1 MARVK
6 NDLVGS
12 NNNSLSTGING
23 TGIPALKSLL
33 ATEAIRKQMK
43 SLLGD
48 KAGHFMMAIVGVVE
62 GTPQLQ
68 DCEPQSII
76 NSAIASA
83 VLDLPIEK
91 NLGYAYIVPY
101 KEKKKEKNEDNKYQV
116 RNIAQFQMGYKG
128 YIQLALR
135 SGQYK
140 YINSIEI
147 KEGELENYNLL
158 TGEFNFKFIEDINQ
172 RLEAKTI
179 GYASYIEFTN
189 GFRNTLYMTKEQIEE
204 HAKKYSQSYGYDL
217 SKGYSNSNWSKNFDS
232 MALKTVLK
240 LNLSKFGVLSVS
252 VQKALQIDGS
262 SINSIS
268 EEGTI
273 NIEYV
278 DNTNEENKI
287 IGDIELATNEEKL
300 ELLRQSDLIKFN
312 LKKKASELKIDFD
325 TLTKKDLRI
334 LENIIDVE
342 TDKRMED

>member
-12 NNNSLSTGING
+12 NSNSLSTGING

-83 VLDLPIEK
+83 TLDLPIEK

-101 KEKKKEKNEDNKYQV
+101 KDK
-116 RNIAQFQMGYKG
+116 AQFQMGYKG

-189 GFRNTLYMTKEQIEE
+189 GFRNTLYMTKEQIEN

-240 LNLSKFGVLSVS
+240 LNLSKFGALSVS

-262 SINSIS
+262 SIKSIS

-273 NIEYV
+273 NVEYV

-325 TLTKKDLRI
+325 ALTKKDLRI

-342 TDKRMED
+342 IDKRMED

>member
-12 NNNSLSTGING
+12 NSNSLSTGING

-83 VLDLPIEK
+83 TLDLPIEK

-101 KEKKKEKNEDNKYQV
+101 KDK
-116 RNIAQFQMGYKG
+116 AQFQMGYKG

-189 GFRNTLYMTKEQIEE
+189 GFRNTLYMTKEQVLD
-204 HAKKYSQSYGYDL
+204 HAEKYSQSYGTDL
-217 SKGYSNSNWSKNFDS
+217 KKGYSSSNWSKNFDA

-240 LNLSKFGVLSVS
+240 LNLSKFGALSVS

-262 SINSIS
+262 SIKSIS
-268 EEGTI
+268 EEGAI
-273 NIEYV
+273 NVEYV

-312 LKKKASELKIDFD
+312 INKKASELKIDFD

>member
-12 NNNSLSTGING
+12 NSNNLSTGING

-83 VLDLPIEK
+83 TLDLPIEK

-101 KEKKKEKNEDNKYQV
+101 KDK
-116 RNIAQFQMGYKG
+116 AQFQMGYKG

-189 GFRNTLYMTKEQIEE
+189 GFRNTLYMTKEQVLD
-204 HAKKYSQSYGYDL
+204 HAEKYSQSYGTDL
-217 SKGYSNSNWSKNFDS
+217 KKGYSSSNWSKNFDA

-240 LNLSKFGVLSVS
+240 LNLSKFGALSVS

-262 SINSIS
+262 SIKSIS

-273 NIEYV
+273 NVEYV

-287 IGDIELATNEEKL
+287 IGDIELATTEEKL

-312 LKKKASELKIDFD
+312 INKKASELKIDFD

>member
-12 NNNSLSTGING
+12 NSNSLSTGING

-83 VLDLPIEK
+83 TLDLPIEK

-101 KEKKKEKNEDNKYQV
+101 KDK
-116 RNIAQFQMGYKG
+116 AQFQMGYKG

-189 GFRNTLYMTKEQIEE
+189 GFRNTLYMTKEQVLD
-204 HAKKYSQSYGYDL
+204 HAEKYSQSYGTDL
-217 SKGYSNSNWSKNFDS
+217 KKGYSSSNWSKNFDA

-240 LNLSKFGVLSVS
+240 LNLSKFGALSVS

-262 SINSIS
+262 SIKSIS

-273 NIEYV
+273 NVEYV

-312 LKKKASELKIDFD
+312 INKKASELKINFD
-325 TLTKKDLRI
+325 ALTKKDLRI

>member
-12 NNNSLSTGING
+12 NSNSLSTGING

-83 VLDLPIEK
+83 TLDLPIEK

-101 KEKKKEKNEDNKYQV
+101 KDK
-116 RNIAQFQMGYKG
+116 AQFQMGYKG

-189 GFRNTLYMTKEQIEE
+189 GFRNTLYMTKEQVLD
-204 HAKKYSQSYGYDL
+204 HAEKYSQSYGTDL
-217 SKGYSNSNWSKNFDS
+217 KKGYSSSNWSKNFDA

-240 LNLSKFGVLSVS
+240 LNLSKFGALSVS

-262 SINSIS
+262 SIKSIS

-273 NIEYV
+273 NVEYV

-287 IGDIELATNEEKL
+287 IGDVKLATNEEKL

-312 LKKKASELKIDFD
+312 INKKASELKIDFD
-325 TLTKKDLRI
+325 ALTKKDLRI

>member
-1 MARVK
+1 MAK
-6 NDLVGS
+6 A
-12 NNNSLSTGING
+12 NNNLIGNNQNNLTTGING

-33 ATEAIRKQMK
+33 ATETIKKQMK

-83 VLDLPIEK
+83 TLDLPIEK

-101 KEKKKEKNEDNKYQV
+101 KDK
-116 RNIAQFQMGYKG
+116 AQFQIGYKG

-189 GFRNTLYMTKEQIEE
+189 GFRNTLYMTKEQVLD
-204 HAKKYSQSYGYDL
+204 HAEKYSQSYGTDL
-217 SKGYSNSNWSKNFDS
+217 KKGYSSSNWSKNFDA

-240 LNLSKFGVLSVS
+240 LNLSKFGALSVS

-262 SINSIS
+262 SIKSIS

-273 NIEYV
+273 NVEYI

-287 IGDIELATNEEKL
+287 IGDVELATNEEKL

-325 TLTKKDLRI
+325 TMTKKDLRI
-334 LENIIDVE
+334 LENIIDIE
-342 TDKRMED
+342 TDKKMEDC

>member
-6 NDLVGS
+6 NDLVGN

-83 VLDLPIEK
+83 TLDLPIEK

-101 KEKKKEKNEDNKYQV
+101 KDK
-116 RNIAQFQMGYKG
+116 AQFQMGYKG

-189 GFRNTLYMTKEQIEE
+189 GFRNTLYMTKEQVLA
-204 HAKKYSQSYGYDL
+204 HAEKYSQSYGTDL
-217 SKGYSNSNWSKNFDS
+217 KKGYSNSNWSKNFDS

-240 LNLSKFGVLSVS
+240 LNLSKFGALSVS

-262 SINSIS
+262 SIKSIS

-287 IGDIELATNEEKL
+287 IGDIELATTEDKL
-300 ELLRQSDLIKFN
+300 ELLRQADLIKFN

-325 TLTKKDLRI
+325 ALTKKDLRI

>member
-12 NNNSLSTGING
+12 NSNSLSTGING

-83 VLDLPIEK
+83 TLDLPIEK

-101 KEKKKEKNEDNKYQV
+101 KDK
-116 RNIAQFQMGYKG
+116 AQFQMGYKG

-189 GFRNTLYMTKEQIEE
+189 GFRNTLYMTKEQVLD
-204 HAKKYSQSYGYDL
+204 HAEKYSQSYGTDL
-217 SKGYSNSNWSKNFDS
+217 KKGYSSSNWSKNFDA

-240 LNLSKFGVLSVS
+240 LNLSKFGALSVS

-262 SINSIS
+262 SIKSIS

-273 NIEYV
+273 NVEYV

-287 IGDIELATNEEKL
+287 IGDVEFATNEEKL

-312 LKKKASELKIDFD
+312 INKKASELKIDFD

>member
-12 NNNSLSTGING
+12 NSNSLSTGINR

-83 VLDLPIEK
+83 TLDLPIEK

-101 KEKKKEKNEDNKYQV
+101 KDK
-116 RNIAQFQMGYKG
+116 AQFQMGYKG

-189 GFRNTLYMTKEQIEE
+189 GFRNTLYMTKEQVLD
-204 HAKKYSQSYGYDL
+204 HAEKYSQSYGTDL
-217 SKGYSNSNWSKNFDS
+217 KKGYSSSNWSKNFDA

-240 LNLSKFGVLSVS
+240 LNLSKFGALSVS

-262 SINSIS
+262 SIKSIS

-273 NIEYV
+273 NVEYV
-278 DNTNEENKI
+278 DNTSEENKI

>member
-12 NNNSLSTGING
+12 NSNSLSTGING

-33 ATEAIRKQMK
+33 ATEVIRKQMK

-83 VLDLPIEK
+83 TLDLPIEK

-101 KEKKKEKNEDNKYQV
+101 KDK
-116 RNIAQFQMGYKG
+116 AQFQMGYKG

-189 GFRNTLYMTKEQIEE
+189 GFRNTLYMTKEQIEN

-240 LNLSKFGVLSVS
+240 LNLSKFGALSVS

-262 SINSIS
+262 SIKSIS

-273 NIEYV
+273 NVEYV

-287 IGDIELATNEEKL
+287 IGDVELATNEEKL

-325 TLTKKDLRI
+325 ALTKKDLRI

>member
-12 NNNSLSTGING
+12 NSNSLSIGING

-83 VLDLPIEK
+83 TLDLPIEK

-101 KEKKKEKNEDNKYQV
+101 KDK
-116 RNIAQFQMGYKG
+116 AQFQMGYKG

-189 GFRNTLYMTKEQIEE
+189 GFRNTLYMTKEQIEN

-240 LNLSKFGVLSVS
+240 LNLSKFGALSVS

-262 SINSIS
+262 SIKSIS

-273 NIEYV
+273 NVEYV

-287 IGDIELATNEEKL
+287 IGDVELATNEEKL

-325 TLTKKDLRI
+325 ALTKKDLRI

>member
-12 NNNSLSTGING
+12 NSNSLSTGING

-83 VLDLPIEK
+83 TLDLPIEK

-101 KEKKKEKNEDNKYQV
+101 KDK
-116 RNIAQFQMGYKG
+116 AQFQMGYKG

-189 GFRNTLYMTKEQIEE
+189 GFRNTLYMTKEQIEN

-240 LNLSKFGVLSVS
+240 LNLSKFGALSVS

-262 SINSIS
+262 SIKSIS

-273 NIEYV
+273 NVEYV

-287 IGDIELATNEEKL
+287 IGDVELATNEEKL

-325 TLTKKDLRI
+325 ALTKKDLRI

>member
-12 NNNSLSTGING
+12 NSNSLSTGING

-83 VLDLPIEK
+83 TLDLPIEK

-101 KEKKKEKNEDNKYQV
+101 KDK
-116 RNIAQFQMGYKG
+116 AQFQMGYKG

-189 GFRNTLYMTKEQIEE
+189 GFRNTLYMTKEQIEN
-204 HAKKYSQSYGYDL
+204 HAEKYSQSYGTDL
-217 SKGYSNSNWSKNFDS
+217 KKGYSSSNWSKNFDS

-240 LNLSKFGVLSVS
+240 LNLSKFGALSVS

-262 SINSIS
+262 SIKSIS

-273 NIEYV
+273 NVEYV

-312 LKKKASELKIDFD
+312 INKKASELKIDFD

>member
-83 VLDLPIEK
+83 TLDLPIEK

-101 KEKKKEKNEDNKYQV
+101 KDK
-116 RNIAQFQMGYKG
+116 AQFQMGYKG

-189 GFRNTLYMTKEQIEE
+189 GFRNTLYMTKEQIEN

-240 LNLSKFGVLSVS
+240 LNLSKFGALSVS

-262 SINSIS
+262 SIKSIS

-273 NIEYV
+273 NVEYV

>member
-12 NNNSLSTGING
+12 NSNSLSTGING
-23 TGIPALKSLL
+23 IGIPALKSLL

-83 VLDLPIEK
+83 TLDLPIEK

-101 KEKKKEKNEDNKYQV
+101 KDK
-116 RNIAQFQMGYKG
+116 AQFQMGYKG

-189 GFRNTLYMTKEQIEE
+189 GFGNTLYMTKEQVLD
-204 HAKKYSQSYGYDL
+204 HAEKYSQSYGTDL
-217 SKGYSNSNWSKNFDS
+217 KKGYSSSNWSKNFDA

-240 LNLSKFGVLSVS
+240 LNLSKYGALSVS

-262 SINSIS
+262 SIKSIS

-273 NIEYV
+273 NVEYV

-312 LKKKASELKIDFD
+312 INKKASELKIDFD
-325 TLTKKDLRI
+325 ALTKKDLRI

>member
-12 NNNSLSTGING
+12 NSNSLSTGING

-83 VLDLPIEK
+83 TLDLPIEK

-101 KEKKKEKNEDNKYQV
+101 KDK
-116 RNIAQFQMGYKG
+116 AQFQMGYKG

-189 GFRNTLYMTKEQIEE
+189 GFRNTLYMTKEQIEN
-204 HAKKYSQSYGYDL
+204 HAEKYSQSYGTDL
-217 SKGYSNSNWSKNFDS
+217 KKGYSSSNWSKNFDS

-240 LNLSKFGVLSVS
+240 LNLSKFGALSVS

-262 SINSIS
+262 SIKSIS

-287 IGDIELATNEEKL
+287 IGNVELATNEEKL

-312 LKKKASELKIDFD
+312 INKKASELKIDFD

>member
-1 MARVK
+1 MAK
-6 NDLVGS
+6 A
-12 NNNSLSTGING
+12 NNNLIGNNQNNLTTGING

-33 ATEAIRKQMK
+33 ATEAIKKQMK

-83 VLDLPIEK
+83 TLDLPIEK

-101 KEKKKEKNEDNKYQV
+101 KDK
-116 RNIAQFQMGYKG
+116 AQFQIGYKG

-189 GFRNTLYMTKEQIEE
+189 GFRNTLYMTKEQVLD
-204 HAKKYSQSYGYDL
+204 HAEKYSQSYGTDL
-217 SKGYSNSNWSKNFDS
+217 KKGYSSSNWSKNFDA

-240 LNLSKFGVLSVS
+240 LNLSKFGALSVS

-262 SINSIS
+262 SIKSIS

-273 NIEYV
+273 NVEYI

-287 IGDIELATNEEKL
+287 IGDVELATNEEKL

-312 LKKKASELKIDFD
+312 LKKKASELKINFD
-325 TLTKKDLRI
+325 TMTKKDLRI
-334 LENIIDVE
+334 LENIIDIE
-342 TDKRMED
+342 TDKKMEDC

>member
-1 MARVK
+1 MAK
-6 NDLVGS
+6 A
-12 NNNSLSTGING
+12 NNSLIGNNQNNLTTGING

-33 ATEAIRKQMK
+33 ATDAIRRQMK

-68 DCEPQSII
+68 GCDPQSII

-83 VLDLPIEK
+83 TLDLPIEK

-101 KEKKKEKNEDNKYQV
+101 KDK
-116 RNIAQFQMGYKG
+116 AQFQLGYKG

-158 TGEFNFKFIEDINQ
+158 TGEFTFKFIEDINQ

-189 GFRNTLYMTKEQIEE
+189 GFRNTLFMTKEQINN
-204 HAKKYSQSYGYDL
+204 HAKEYSQSYAYDL
-217 SKGYSNSNWSKNFDS
+217 RKGYKNSNWSTNFDS

-240 LNLSKFGVLSVS
+240 LNLSKFGALSVS
-252 VQKALQIDGS
+252 VQRALQLDGS
-262 SINSIS
+262 SITEIKDD
-268 EEGTI
+268 GTI
-273 NIEYV
+273 NAEYI
-278 DNTNEENKI
+278 DNYNKENKI
-287 IGDIELATNEEKL
+287 IGDIELATKDEIL
-300 ELLRQSDLIKFN
+300 ELLSNANTISYDIKKTAKEN
-312 LKKKASELKIDFD
+312 GIDFD
-325 TLTKKDLRI
+325 NMTKKELEI
-334 LENIIDVE
+334 LQGIIDEE
-342 TDKRMED
+342 TEKRMEA

>member
-1 MARVK
+1 MAK
-6 NDLVGS
+6 A
-12 NNNSLSTGING
+12 NNSLIGNNQNNLTTGING

-33 ATEAIRKQMK
+33 ATDAIRRQMK
-43 SLLGD
+43 SLLGE

-68 DCEPQSII
+68 SCDPQSII

-83 VLDLPIEK
+83 TLDLPIEK

-101 KEKKKEKNEDNKYQV
+101 KDK
-116 RNIAQFQMGYKG
+116 AQFQMGYKG

-140 YINSIEI
+140 YINSVEI
-147 KEGELENYNLL
+147 KEGELESYNLL
-158 TGEFNFKFIEDINQ
+158 TGEFNFKFIENINQ

-189 GFRNTLYMTKEQIEE
+189 GFRNTLYMTKEQVDN
-204 HAKKYSQSYGYDL
+204 HAKEYSQSYAYDL
-217 SKGYSNSNWSKNFDS
+217 KKGYKNSNWSTNFDS

-262 SINSIS
+262 SITEIKDD
-268 EEGTI
+268 GTI
-273 NIEYV
+273 NAEYI
-278 DNTNEENKI
+278 DNYNKENKI
-287 IGDIELATNEEKL
+287 IGEIELATKDEIL
-300 ELLRQSDLIKFN
+300 ELLSNANTISYDIKKTAKEN
-312 LKKKASELKIDFD
+312 GIDFD
-325 TLTKKDLRI
+325 NMTKKELEI
-334 LENIIDVE
+334 LQDIIDE
-342 TDKRMED
+342 EIEKRM

>member
-12 NNNSLSTGING
+12 NSNSLSTGING

-68 DCEPQSII
+68 DCEPQSIL

-83 VLDLPIEK
+83 TLDLPIEK

-101 KEKKKEKNEDNKYQV
+101 KDK
-116 RNIAQFQMGYKG
+116 AQFQMGYKG

-189 GFRNTLYMTKEQIEE
+189 GFRNTLYMTKEQVLD
-204 HAKKYSQSYGYDL
+204 HAEKYSQSYGTDL
-217 SKGYSNSNWSKNFDS
+217 KKGYSSSNWSKNFDA

-240 LNLSKFGVLSVS
+240 LNLSKFGALSVS

-262 SINSIS
+262 SIKSIS

-273 NIEYV
+273 NVEYV

-312 LKKKASELKIDFD
+312 INKKASELKIDFD